1 MAVRGIRG
9 AITVDHN
16 SKEEIVKETE
26 HLLSVMVEKNH
37 INKEDVCSVFFSVT
51 TDLTSEFPAI
61 AARKIGFTHT
71 PLLCLTEIP
80 VPGSLEKVVRILIHL
95 NTDTPQKDMVHVY
108 LKNATS
114 LRPDL
119 STQKDG

>member
-9 AITVDHN
+9 AITVDKN
-16 SKEEIVKETE
+16 SREEIIAEAE
-26 HLLSVMVEKNH
+26 HLLRVMIEKNGIH
-37 INKEDVCSVFFSVT
+37 QEDVCSIFFSVT
-51 TDLTSEFPAI
+51 TDLTNEFPAI
-61 AARKIGFTHT
+61 AARKLGFTHT

-80 VPGSLEKVVRILIHL
+80 VPESLEKVIRILIHL

-108 LKNATS
+108 LKGAVS

-119 STQKDG
+119 SARQE